1 MALDPTRSTAF
12 GFWRMSRDYLHAAR
26 AVKAAHGERK
36 LYPLLYLYGLAIVL
50 GLKAFLL
57 ERGNSLVEL
66 KNISHRLGRLL
77 SLARRRK
84 LGLLVKLSPHHLSA
98 VQALDVTY
106 SSDQLRYIVTGS
118 TVVPRLDALESA
130 AESIVGGLEL
140 YCTGYRGHA

>member
-26 AVKAAHGERK
+26 AVKSTHGERK
-36 LYPLLYLYGLAIVL
+36 LYPLLYLYGLAIEL

-57 ERGNSLVEL
+57 ERGNSLREIKRL
-66 KNISHRLGRLL
+66 SHGLVQLL

-84 LGLLVKLSPHHLSA
+84 LGQLVKLSPRHIAA

-106 SSDQLRYIVTGS
+106 ASDQLRYIVTGS
-118 TVVPRLDALESA
+118 TVVPHVDALASA
-130 AESIVGGLEL
+130 AESIVAGLEQ
-140 YCTGYRGHA
+140 YCTGSRGHA